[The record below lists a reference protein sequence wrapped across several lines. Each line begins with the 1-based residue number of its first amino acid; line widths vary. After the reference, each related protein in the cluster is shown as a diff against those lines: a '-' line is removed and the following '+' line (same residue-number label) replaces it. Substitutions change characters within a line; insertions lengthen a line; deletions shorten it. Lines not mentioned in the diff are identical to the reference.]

1 MCVIVVQVS
10 TLRYCLGSLP
20 SFHLNLFQAQVWAYT
35 FVKILLKHM
44 MAEYGLKT
52 TRMEKE
58 QHSPLHY
65 LLLTDVGT
73 AYSMIQSLV
82 QIMILKIELFYAM
95 LSRSSTESLSML
107 LIYG

>member
-1 MCVIVVQVS
+1 
-10 TLRYCLGSLP
+10 
-20 SFHLNLFQAQVWAYT
+20 
-35 FVKILLKHM
+35 M

-65 LLLTDVGT
+65 LWLTDVGK